1 MNKVFYSGVN
11 TKYRYESY
19 FIYQVLI
26 IGILIMCIS
35 RVVRYHKIFFK
46 VKTGKTKRYDEQKQ
60 FLCIYEA
67 VSNKLEI
74 AFFVSAKKSG
84 KS

>member
-60 FLCIYEA
+60 FLCTGHRTKWIGEDR
-67 VSNKLEI
+67 VKM
-74 AFFVSAKKSG
+74 K
-84 KS
+84 